1 MLSSCRAFGTY
12 HKSIRSSI
20 TTPHKLS
27 YLNLRE
33 SLRILLTPTERRRP
47 WIIYFTPGLL
57 AAEVSHIVI
66 VVLGLG
72 PLRRILV
79 PMLSSGSKDE
89 NFSMIKFSI
98 YLGIVT
104 LSTGILTPLEV
115 IATRLAIQ
123 RNHAAAEYNSVSQE
137 VEGDAEGADQYLG
150 TEEDVIGYV
159 AHPHSITTYPSTLVG

>member
-1 MLSSCRAFGTY
+1 M
-12 HKSIRSSI
+12 
-20 TTPHKLS
+20 
-27 YLNLRE
+27 NLVE
-33 SLRILLTPTERRRP
+33 NLRILLTPTERRRP

-72 PLRRILV
+72 PLKRLLV
-79 PMLSSGSKDE
+79 PVLSSNPKEE
-89 NFSMIKFSI
+89 NFSMMKFSI
-98 YLGIVT
+98 YLAVVILT
-104 LSTGILTPLEV
+104 TGILTPLEV

-137 VEGDAEGADQYLG
+137 VEGDAEETDQDLG

-159 AHPHSITTYPSTLVG
+159 GHPHSVTTCLLTFVV